1 MTWSRRL
8 LPSRLV
14 PADELVAARQRPGR
28 VGEQQ
33 TTQPPAVAI
42 DDGVA
47 QVQTERAAIT
57 QVMVPVQQFIPCRDL
72 VRLRDHAQCQ
82 RRQPRQRLANHRP
95 WRGAGGPYQRLLCP
109 PLLRFVLCRQRENA
123 QLLQAFEQA
132 LRGADAIASAWGV
145 QVQVFAD
152 RMLKFVSTQLRKVS
166 DGALHIGDL
175 TAAQTAPKERRR
187 LQFANG
193 FVHQSLQKTVRLAYG
208 LTGKGVCQALRRP
221 MAKKKISHN
230 KSMGYGEERKK

>member
-1 MTWSRRL
+1 M
-8 LPSRLV
+8 
-14 PADELVAARQRPGR
+14 
-28 VGEQQ
+28 
-33 TTQPPAVAI
+33 AV

-47 QVQTERAAIT
+47 QVRTERAAIA
-57 QVMVPVQQFIPCRDL
+57 QVMVPVQQFIPCLDL
-72 VRLRDHAQCQ
+72 VLLRYHAQCQ
-82 RRQPRQRLANHRP
+82 RLQPRQRLANHRP

-109 PLLRFVLCRQRENA
+109 PLLRFVLFRQRENA

-132 LRGADAIASAWGV
+132 LRGADAIAAAWGV

-152 RMLKFVSTQLRKVS
+152 GVPKFVSTQLRKVS
-166 DGALHIGDL
+166 DSALHIGDL
-175 TAAQTAPKERRR
+175 TAGQTSPKERRR

-193 FVHQSLQKTVRLAYG
+193 FVHPFLQQTTRLAYG
-208 LTGKGVCQALRRP
+208 LTKESVCQALRRP